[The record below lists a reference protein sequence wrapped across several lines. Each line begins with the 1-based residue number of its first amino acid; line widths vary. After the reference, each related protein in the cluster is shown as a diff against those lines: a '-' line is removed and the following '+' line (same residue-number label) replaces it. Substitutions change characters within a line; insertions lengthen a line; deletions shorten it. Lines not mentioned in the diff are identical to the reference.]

1 LIPPDIYVKNELQK
15 ASAYEGLSNE
25 TLWYYCKRFL
35 SLSKIIDKKPVNGLF
50 KNLEKMIEERKTVSD
65 EIINQAKKLGHKDL
79 TKDLPND
86 IAAEIALE
94 HSKQLFREIVIA
106 EKYAEKNK

>member
-1 LIPPDIYVKNELQK
+1 
-15 ASAYEGLSNE
+15 
-25 TLWYYCKRFL
+25 
-35 SLSKIIDKKPVNGLF
+35 
-50 KNLEKMIEERKTVSD
+50 
-65 EIINQAKKLGHKDL
+65 L